1 MKMEKPQE
9 AVSKALHMPLS
20 FKKSVEVCSSL
31 RGKSV
36 KKALILLERVSK
48 LKESIPFKRYNK
60 GGLGHKVGYG
70 PARYPV
76 NVCKA
81 MIKLVKDVQANAEQK
96 GLNKESL
103 VISRLMANKA
113 QKTMHYGRH
122 RGQMKRTHIEIAV
135 VEGKETKKTAP
146 KKEAQK

>member
-1 MKMEKPQE
+1 MEKSQE
-9 AVSKALHMPLS
+9 ATSKALYMPLS
-20 FKKSVEVCSSL
+20 FKKSVEVCSFL
-31 RGKSV
+31 RGKPV
-36 KKALILLERVSK
+36 KKALMHLERVAK
-48 LKESIPFKRYNK
+48 LTESVPFKRYNK
-60 GGLGHKVGYG
+60 GGLGHKDGYG

-96 GLNKESL
+96 GLNKDDL
-103 VISRLMANKA
+103 VISRIIANKA
-113 QKTMHYGRH
+113 QKAMHYGRH

-135 VEGKETKKTAP
+135 SEKKETKKQAP